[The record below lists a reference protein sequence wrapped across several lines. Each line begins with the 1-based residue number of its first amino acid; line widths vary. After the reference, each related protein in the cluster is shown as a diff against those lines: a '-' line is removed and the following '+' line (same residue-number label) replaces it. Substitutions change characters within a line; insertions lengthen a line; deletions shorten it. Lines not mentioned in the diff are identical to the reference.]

1 MFNRLY
7 KEIALAEEREFEETA
22 LDNMLSE
29 DAFDE
34 LVLEFMEPD
43 LMLMNEAKEEEDIID
58 EEDFEEEEVE
68 DVDIEELLENVFDIM

>member
-7 KEIALAEEREFEETA
+7 KEIALAEEQEFEETA

-29 DAFDE
+29 DSFDE

-43 LMLMNEAKEEEDIID
+43 LMIMSESKEEVLEDIID
-58 EEDFEEEEVE
+58 EEEE
-68 DVDIEELLENVFDIM
+68 DVDLEELLENCFDFM